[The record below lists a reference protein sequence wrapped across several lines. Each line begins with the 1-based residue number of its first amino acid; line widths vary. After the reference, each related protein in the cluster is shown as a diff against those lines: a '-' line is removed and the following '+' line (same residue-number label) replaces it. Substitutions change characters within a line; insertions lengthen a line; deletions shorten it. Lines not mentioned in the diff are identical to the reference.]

1 MRKFFRC
8 KSCLF
13 PSTKPDLHFD
23 DDGTCGACKYTKY
36 YNNIDWE
43 KRKNDFY
50 ELVDKFKSKNNQ
62 YGRCHTLVQSKPN
75 LKTVLLY

>member
-1 MRKFFRC
+1 MSKFFRC

-43 KRKNDFY
+43 KRK
-50 ELVDKFKSKNNQ
+50 K
-62 YGRCHTLVQSKPN
+62 
-75 LKTVLLY
+75 